1 MDCKEEKKLLKHE
14 LYEKKLE
21 ISRLNSTLRD
31 SEFNYKL
38 VTDLNK
44 ELNKKIKIL
53 DYEINKLNDKEERKI
68 LKHELY
74 EKNFEISRLN
84 STLRDSEFN
93 YKLVTD
99 LNKELNKKI
108 KILDYEINKLMEQND
123 ELNYQIKSIQIKEN
137 YNNYLEKTILKYNLN
152 LS

>member
-1 MDCKEEKKLLKHE
+1 MDCEICYNEFPEFNLISGGCCSLKLCKECIKDLKNCPQCKKVYFWNDKEEKKDLNLIYE
-14 LYEKKLE
+14 LYEKNFE
-21 ISRLNSTLRD
+21 IFRLNSTLRD
-31 SEFNYKL
+31 SEFNYSL

-53 DYEINKLNDKEERKI
+53 DSEINKLI
-68 LKHELY
+68 
-74 EKNFEISRLN
+74 
-84 STLRDSEFN
+84 
-93 YKLVTD
+93 
-99 LNKELNKKI
+99 
-108 KILDYEINKLMEQND
+108 EQND